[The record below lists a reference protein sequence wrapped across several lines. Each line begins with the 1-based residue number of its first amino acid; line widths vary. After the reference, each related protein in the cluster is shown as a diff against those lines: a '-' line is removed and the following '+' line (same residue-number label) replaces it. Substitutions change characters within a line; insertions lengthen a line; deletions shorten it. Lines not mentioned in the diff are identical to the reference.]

1 MASKQTTDGN
11 APSVELKSQNLKT
24 MTTFSEQ
31 LQATRANLARLQNLA
46 AECSDLFAYASLIQ
60 INEDGSRVYI
70 HASKSPDLDW
80 RALAQKYGQAHW
92 KREQSAS
99 YFDKYDWTGAI
110 DGIEVSI
117 LGVEPK
123 PVAQP
128 LFSEVPV

>member
-1 MASKQTTDGN
+1 MS
-11 APSVELKSQNLKT
+11 SFES
-24 MTTFSEQ
+24 Q
-31 LQATRANLARLQNLA
+31 LQATRANLERLDRLA
-46 AECSDLFAYASLIQ
+46 AECKDLFEHANLIQ
-60 INEDGSRVYI
+60 VNDEGARVYI